1 MRGLLR
7 TAIGILTAVILL
19 EVLVMTDVLH
29 IPFLT
34 NHTPVVEY
42 GEDVRVDEVISESLN
57 EIGELYTMEYCYTM
71 LSSTTNPLQI
81 FGIEM
86 PVGEKR
92 LSYIYSGT
100 LRVGVDLAAAKIDEV
115 GNAITVTF
123 PEMIANNTYD
133 EDSIEFYDV
142 KQYSFNKKALETY
155 QASRIANLEAVKE
168 KAAAAGIYDRAKVN
182 LESMLDR
189 EIAAVLRAAGVTEH
203 YDVHVVIRSDE
214 VKFL

>member
-7 TAIGILTAVILL
+7 TAIGVLSAVILL

-29 IPFLT
+29 LPFLKD
-34 NHTPVVEY
+34 HAPVVEY
-42 GEDVRVDEVISESLN
+42 GEDIRATEVISESLN

-155 QASRIANLEAVKE
+155 QASRIANLEEVKA
-168 KAAAAGIYDRAKVN
+168 KAADAGIYDRARDN
-182 LESMLDR
+182 LSSMLDR
-189 EIAAVLRAAGVTEH
+189 QINAVLRAAGVTTH

-214 VKFL
+214 VKYK